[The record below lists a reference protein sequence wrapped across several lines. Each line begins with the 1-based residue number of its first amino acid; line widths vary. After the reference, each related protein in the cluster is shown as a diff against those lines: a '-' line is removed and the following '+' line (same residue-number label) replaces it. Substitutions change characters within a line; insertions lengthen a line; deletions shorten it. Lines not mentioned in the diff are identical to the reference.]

1 MTADMAFVFA
11 LFALTII
18 VFLSD
23 RFRMDMVA
31 LAVVVTLGV
40 SGILTPQEAVKGFGD
55 NIVIMI
61 AALFVVGEGIFR
73 TGIASTVGNIIIKLG
88 GKSEVRLLLVLL
100 PVVSLLSTSISST
113 GTVAILIPIILN
125 MSRKANLHPAR
136 LLMPVAFITLVAG
149 TTTLIGTPPNI
160 IVSEELIKAG
170 REGFSFFDFTP
181 IGFILVAVSLVY
193 VFTLERVLLPKYP
206 LNEQNNQQQTLAD
219 FSARYGLD
227 GQLHKLFIAND
238 SPVIHRTITELSF
251 RAQYNVTLFAI
262 ARKGRLASDFLPAM
276 LNTLIEADDVLWVFG
291 QAEDIERL
299 CAEQHLRAETFM
311 PSEMQRI
318 QRNFGYME
326 LLIPPDST
334 LIGMTMAEAAFRRR
348 FGLNNIALRRAGKVL
363 PIQYTQTRLE
373 AGDQLLLAGAWSHI
387 AQMNSSRDLIILQMP
402 AEMEDVAP
410 HAHNAPIAMLIL
422 FAMIGTMAFNL
433 LPNVVA
439 ALLAALLM
447 IATGCVSVKEAYNS
461 LNETSLVLIAG
472 MLPLALAMQK
482 TGGMDYIVSSML
494 DLFGQM
500 SGISLMLLI
509 FLLTNTLSLFISNT
523 ATAVLVAPIGIQMAQ
538 QLGIAPEPI
547 MLSMAIAAS
556 TAFGTPIASPVTSLI
571 VAPGQY
577 RFADF
582 SRVGLPL
589 QFILMITTVL
599 IVPLFYPF

>member
-422 FAMIGTMAFNL
+422 FAMIGAMAFNL

>member
-100 PVVSLLSTSISST
+100 PIVSLLSTSISST

-422 FAMIGTMAFNL
+422 FAMIGAMAFNL